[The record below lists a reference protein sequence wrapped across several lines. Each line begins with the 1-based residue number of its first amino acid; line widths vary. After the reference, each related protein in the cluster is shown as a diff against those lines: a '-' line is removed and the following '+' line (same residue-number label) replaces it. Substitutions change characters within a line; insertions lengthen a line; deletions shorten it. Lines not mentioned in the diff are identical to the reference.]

1 MLQQEIERECKRYG
15 KKLAI
20 YLKANLE
27 EALINGA
34 KRGHSNPQEA
44 QLNFK
49 EEIVATSTGV
59 KLQII
64 ASGDYWVNI
73 EEGRKPGKMPPSN
86 VVGKKWQ
93 NKHNINAKKVY
104 LEIEARYKQ
113 RTGLST
119 VKGVLSRTKK
129 KLSYEEYAKRLSFI
143 FAKAI
148 ERDGITPKPFVQQA
162 IKESKP
168 EEFRQRISEIM
179 SKEIQVDLNLNNQ
192 FNKIKI
198 SF

>member
-1 MLQQEIERECKRYG
+1 MLQEEIERECKRYG
-15 KKLAI
+15 RKLAI

-49 EEIVATSTGV
+49 EEIIATSTGV
-59 KLQII
+59 KIQII
-64 ASGDYWVNI
+64 ASGDYWKNI
-73 EEGRKPGKMPPSN
+73 EDGRKPGKRMPPPS

-93 NKHNINAKKVY
+93 NKHAINAKKVY

-143 FAKAI
+143 FARAI
-148 ERDGITPKPFVQQA
+148 ARDGIPAKPFVKKA
-162 IKESKP
+162 IMDSNLEQFYKD
-168 EEFRQRISEIM
+168 M
-179 SKEIQVDLNLNNQ
+179 SDSLGKKIRLDLGVNNR
-192 FNKIKI
+192 FTKIT
-198 SF
+198 F